1 MRRALNATLRGIRYA
16 LNFWW
21 AGVVYMSIGIDITEP
36 EEAADGVQP
45 GR

>member
-1 MRRALNATLRGIRYA
+1 MRRALHAVFRGIVYA

-21 AGVVYMSIGIDITEP
+21 AGVVYMAAGVDITEP